1 MYGSRGSVRSKLPD
15 AERPVGTKVSGTG
28 REYPIFTRS
37 PRLIRQLPQEELEI
51 EAAPQIGQQPQIN
64 WLSTLLPS
72 FGGVGLMLVVTV
84 LTGMSPVSLLFS
96 GPMAILGVLVTVI
109 NYNRQTKAF

>member
-1 MYGSRGSVRSKLPD
+1 
-15 AERPVGTKVSGTG
+15 
-28 REYPIFTRS
+28 
-37 PRLIRQLPQEELEI
+37 
-51 EAAPQIGQQPQIN
+51 
-64 WLSTLLPS
+64 
-72 FGGVGLMLVVTV
+72 MLVVTV